1 VSIADRDWEL
11 AAIGERSNPRASGNR
26 PATLRLDSSTS
37 RAAGFAGCN
46 RYNAGYV
53 LHADS
58 LSFTAPVS
66 TRMAC
71 TDGMEVE
78 AAFLGALTGVRTYE
92 ATDSTLVLEAQG
104 ASLMRF
110 RRPQ

>member
-1 VSIADRDWEL
+1 
-11 AAIGERSNPRASGNR
+11 
-26 PATLRLDSSTS
+26 
-37 RAAGFAGCN
+37 
-46 RYNAGYV
+46 
-53 LHADS
+53 
-58 LSFTAPVS
+58 
-66 TRMAC
+66 MAC

-104 ASLMRF
+104 APLMRL